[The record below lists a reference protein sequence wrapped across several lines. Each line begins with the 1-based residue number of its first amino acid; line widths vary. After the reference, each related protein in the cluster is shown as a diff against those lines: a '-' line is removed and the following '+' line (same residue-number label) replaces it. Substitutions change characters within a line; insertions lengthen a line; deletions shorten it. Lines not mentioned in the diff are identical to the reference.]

1 MKWFKDVSDLDTLRR
16 MYKRLVIQYHPDNCG
31 SDDSSIKEINA
42 EYDELFKKLKAG
54 YEQSEGYK
62 NATDRQKQTYDTVKD
77 KKLREV
83 IVKLSRYKGLVLE
96 LCGVWLWVSGD
107 TKKYKDELK
116 ALGLHYASQKKC
128 WYIHF
133 DDFVK
138 YGKKPSTMA
147 YIRSRYGSTVIHAD
161 NNEKELHMK
170 AGG

>member
-1 MKWFKDVSDLDTLRR
+1 MKWFKDITNLDDLRKA
-16 MYKRLVIQYHPDNCG
+16 YKKLVVKYHPDNGG
-31 SDDSSIKEINA
+31 SDAEIKEINA
-42 EYDELFKKLKAG
+42 EYDELFKKLKSG
-54 YEQSEGYK
+54 YERSESYK
-62 NATDRQKQTYDTVKD
+62 NATDRQKQSYDTVKD
-77 KKLREV
+77 QKLREV
-83 IVKLSRYKGLVLE
+83 IVKLSRYKGLVIE
-96 LCGVWLWVSGD
+96 LCGVWVWVSGD
-107 TKKYKDELK
+107 TKQYKEELK

-147 YIRSRYGSTVIHAD
+147 YIRSRYGSTVIHTD

>member
-1 MKWFKDVSDLDTLRR
+1 MKWFKDINTLDELRKA
-16 MYKRLVIQYHPDNCG
+16 YKQLVKKHHPDNG
-31 SDDSSIKEINA
+31 DSDIEIIKQINA
-42 EYDELFKKLKAG
+42 EYDELFKKLKTG
-54 YEQSEGYK
+54 YEKSEGYK
-62 NATDRQKQTYDTVKD
+62 TATDRQKQTYDSVKD

-83 IVKLSRYKGLVLE
+83 IVKLCRYKGLVLE